1 MKKIVVFTFLC
12 IHCLIFAQSDY
23 FEHTVSKGE
32 TLYQLSRKYNV
43 RIAQIYSLNPS
54 IEGDLIRI
62 DQVLLIPKNGTS
74 SFTITQQQ
82 DEEFIYHIVESRE
95 TKFGLER
102 KYGVQISQLESDN
115 PHIIAM
121 LQAGH
126 RVRIRKSVSKNSSNQ
141 NLIAKTSDSNMHT
154 VVKGETLTAIS
165 RHYNVNLNELVA
177 ANREQLGE
185 FLQIGQRLI
194 IPGQQSRLELSG
206 SNPVH
211 IVQTGETKYGLS
223 RRYNTSIETLERLN
237 PQIVTMLKAGH
248 TLILPMSVETTR
260 IEEVVKIPQQETQEN
275 QEEVAETEVAYTEVS
290 EEEEV
295 VEAPQQEN
303 QENQEEVVETELA
316 YTEEVEGE
324 EVETEVVYID
334 EVVEDEVA
342 GIPQQETQEQ
352 IVQQEVTQR
361 IESVGGY
368 VDYEVQPKE
377 TLYGLSRKAN
387 LTQDQLIELN
397 PSLQEGVRIGMIL
410 KMPAHVQRPTIDV
423 ASTAVAPQ
431 VWDASLTDLT
441 KTVVKDSNIKLLLT
455 LPIEMSEY
463 ERYKSTKQAE
473 TNREEIEFYSGAL
486 IAIDSI
492 QKLGVAVEVD
502 LVNTRTGAMNN
513 DSVTSFNPDV
523 IIGTYAQS
531 EKLNTDIPFV
541 YPFTKNFNVDA
552 KLFKAL
558 PTKNSRVKMMLDYLQ
573 AKKGNVI
580 VIGDVEKTVNRG
592 LITQHLPDAKFLSV
606 NDRTNPE
613 VDNFKNLLDNKNK
626 NYVILDTES
635 TSLFLNATNMMLNQV
650 ADYDLQLVI
659 IEDTSVIKNQEVS
672 LMRLRIL
679 KTLYTSLY
687 KEQENRNSPFYKK
700 YFSQNKTLPTESAVR
715 GFDVTFDVLLRLAQ
729 DKSFNESV
737 ESQKTKHNRQEFD
750 YQKTE
755 EEKYQNRAAYILY
768 YDTES
773 DIRKAE

>member
-1 MKKIVVFTFLC
+1 MKKIVVFIFLC
-12 IHCLIFAQSDY
+12 IHCLIFAQSEY

-43 RIAQIYSLNPS
+43 RIAQIYNLNPS

-62 DQVLLIPKNGTS
+62 DQVLLIPKNGAS
-74 SFTITQQQ
+74 SSTITQEQ

-95 TKFGLER
+95 TKFGLQR

-141 NLIAKTSDSNMHT
+141 NLISVASDSNTHT

-165 RHYNVNLNELVA
+165 RQYSVNLNELVA

-248 TLILPMSVETTR
+248 TLILPTSVETER
-260 IEEVVKIPQQETQEN
+260 IEEVVEIPQQETQES
-275 QEEVAETEVAYTEVS
+275 QEQVIEDEVEHI
-290 EEEEV
+290 EEV
-295 VEAPQQEN
+295 VEKEVVEIPQQEI
-303 QENQEEVVETELA
+303 QESQEQVIEDEVEYIEEVVE
-316 YTEEVEGE
+316 
-324 EVETEVVYID
+324 
-334 EVVEDEVA
+334 
-342 GIPQQETQEQ
+342 IPQQDTQEHQ
-352 IVQQEVTQR
+352 EQVVQEEVTQPK
-361 IESVGGY
+361 ESVGGY
-368 VDYEVQPKE
+368 IDYEVQPKE
-377 TLYGLSRKAN
+377 TLYGLSRNAN

-397 PSLQEGVRIGMIL
+397 PSLQDGVRIGMIL
-410 KMPAHVQRPTIDV
+410 KMPAHVQQSIAGV
-423 ASTAVAPQ
+423 ASTAITPQ
-431 VWDASLTDLT
+431 VLDASLTDLT
-441 KTVVKDSNIKLLLT
+441 KTIVKDSNIKLLLT
-455 LPIEMSEY
+455 LPIEMSDY
-463 ERYKSTKQAE
+463 ERYKSTKQAD

-502 LVNTRTGAMNN
+502 LVNTRTGGMNN
-513 DSVTSFNPDV
+513 DYVTSFNPDV
-523 IIGTYAQS
+523 IIGTYSQS
-531 EKLNTDIPFV
+531 EKLNTDVPFV

-558 PTKNSRVKMMLDYLQ
+558 PTKNLRVKMMLDYLQ
-573 AKKGNVI
+573 AKNGNVI

>member
-1 MKKIVVFTFLC
+1 MKKIVVFIFLC
-12 IHCLIFAQSDY
+12 IHCLIFAQSEY
-23 FEHTVSKGE
+23 FEHIVSKGE

-43 RIAQIYSLNPS
+43 RIAQIYNLNPS

-62 DQVLLIPKNGTS
+62 DQVLLIPKNGAS
-74 SFTITQQQ
+74 SSTITQEQ

-95 TKFGLER
+95 TKFGLQR

-141 NLIAKTSDSNMHT
+141 NLISVASDSNTHT

-165 RHYNVNLNELVA
+165 RQYSVNLNELVA

-248 TLILPMSVETTR
+248 TLILPTSVETER
-260 IEEVVKIPQQETQEN
+260 IEEVVEIPQQETQEN

-303 QENQEEVVETELA
+303 QENQEEVVETEL
-316 YTEEVEGE
+316 
-324 EVETEVVYID
+324 VYID

-352 IVQQEVTQR
+352 IVQEEVTQPK
-361 IESVGGY
+361 ESVGGY
-368 VDYEVQPKE
+368 IDYEVQPKE
-377 TLYGLSRKAN
+377 TLYGLSRNAN

-397 PSLQEGVRIGMIL
+397 PSLQDGVRIGMIL
-410 KMPAHVQRPTIDV
+410 KMPAHVQQSIAGV
-423 ASTAVAPQ
+423 ASTAAAPQ
-431 VWDASLTDLT
+431 VLDASLTDLT

-455 LPIEMSEY
+455 LPIEMSDY
-463 ERYKSTKQAE
+463 ERYKSTKQAD

-502 LVNTRTGAMNN
+502 LVNTRTGGMNN
-513 DSVTSFNPDV
+513 DYVTSFNPDV
-523 IIGTYAQS
+523 IIGTYSQS
-531 EKLNTDIPFV
+531 EKLNTDVPFV

-558 PTKNSRVKMMLDYLQ
+558 PTKNLRVKMMLDYLQ
-573 AKKGNVI
+573 AKNGNVI

-700 YFSQNKTLPTESAVR
+700 YFSQSKTLPTESAVR
-715 GFDVTFDVLLRLAQ
+715 GFDVTFDVLLRLVQ
-729 DKSFNESV
+729 NKSFNESV

>member
-1 MKKIVVFTFLC
+1 MKKIVVFIFLC
-12 IHCLIFAQSDY
+12 IHCLIFAQSEY
-23 FEHTVSKGE
+23 FEHIVSKGE

-43 RIAQIYSLNPS
+43 RIAQIYNLNPS

-62 DQVLLIPKNGTS
+62 DQVLLIPKNGAS
-74 SFTITQQQ
+74 SSTITQEQ

-95 TKFGLER
+95 TKFGLQR

-141 NLIAKTSDSNMHT
+141 NLISVASDSNTHT

-165 RHYNVNLNELVA
+165 RQYSVNLNELVA

-248 TLILPMSVETTR
+248 TLILPTSVETER
-260 IEEVVKIPQQETQEN
+260 IEEVVEIPQQETQES
-275 QEEVAETEVAYTEVS
+275 QEQVIEDEVEHI
-290 EEEEV
+290 EEV
-295 VEAPQQEN
+295 VEKEVVEIPQQEI
-303 QENQEEVVETELA
+303 QESQEQVIEDEVEYIEEVVE
-316 YTEEVEGE
+316 
-324 EVETEVVYID
+324 
-334 EVVEDEVA
+334 
-342 GIPQQETQEQ
+342 IPQQDTQEHQ
-352 IVQQEVTQR
+352 EQVVQEEVTQPK
-361 IESVGGY
+361 ESVGGY
-368 VDYEVQPKE
+368 IDYEVQPKE
-377 TLYGLSRKAN
+377 TLYGLSRNAN

-397 PSLQEGVRIGMIL
+397 PSLQDGVRIGMIL
-410 KMPAHVQRPTIDV
+410 KMPAHVQQSIAGV
-423 ASTAVAPQ
+423 ASTAITPQ
-431 VWDASLTDLT
+431 VLDASLTDLT
-441 KTVVKDSNIKLLLT
+441 KTIVKDSNIKLLLT
-455 LPIEMSEY
+455 LPIEMSDY
-463 ERYKSTKQAE
+463 ERYKSTKQAD

-502 LVNTRTGAMNN
+502 LVNTRTGGMNN
-513 DSVTSFNPDV
+513 DYVTSFNPDV
-523 IIGTYAQS
+523 IIGTYSQS
-531 EKLNTDIPFV
+531 EKLNTDVPFV

-558 PTKNSRVKMMLDYLQ
+558 PTKNLRVKMMLDYLQ
-573 AKKGNVI
+573 AKNGNVI

-687 KEQENRNSPFYKK
+687 KEQENRNSSFYKK
-700 YFSQNKTLPTESAVR
+700 YFSQNKALPTENAVR

-729 DKSFNESV
+729 DKSFEESA

-773 DIRKAE
+773 DIKKAE